1 MLRSLFPSANSTSAV
16 EDNLVTLQVR
26 SLSSELS
33 SKPKEGR
40 KRGDKGRDLV
50 SLLACSFFLA
60 PPPTLTSSRF
70 VFYSVA
76 LLSLSLSLSPYAV
89 PQAKQRKRQSL
100 IPIREK
106 QKNEQTKTQV
116 GKRVFPNV
124 SPSLRRE
131 LWLSV
136 LQRSRAASRAAAAY
150 PSLLSSAFPQRS
162 AAAASAAAVSAA
174 AAEEEEEEEE
184 EGAGE
189 GGGETK
195 EGTVPLEVVE
205 AIRRDVGRTF
215 PAVAGFEPEDPCVPS
230 SPRDSSFSSS
240 SKQRLP
246 MLGRRARS
254 LANILT
260 AYGEASIISRS
271 FRRERESEKE
281 RHSSTNEDKKT
292 HFFFTS
298 LALDLF
304 SFSR

>member
-1 MLRSLFPSANSTSAV
+1 M
-16 EDNLVTLQVR
+16 
-26 SLSSELS
+26 
-33 SKPKEGR
+33 
-40 KRGDKGRDLV
+40 
-50 SLLACSFFLA
+50 
-60 PPPTLTSSRF
+60 TSSRF

-162 AAAASAAAVSAA
+162 AAAASAAASAAAVSAA
-174 AAEEEEEEEE
+174 AAEEEEEE

-230 SPRDSSFSSS
+230 SPSDSSFSSS